1 MILEIKTEK
10 HRIVEITNK
19 DVINIRKIELLIK
32 IPLTTSIS
40 EISMN
45 NIGIFDDVLK
55 FLIFLIINNN
65 GEQ

>member
-32 IPLTTSIS
+32 IPLTTPIS

-45 NIGIFDDVLK
+45 NIM
-55 FLIFLIINNN
+55 
-65 GEQ
+65 

>member
-32 IPLTTSIS
+32 IPLATPIS

-45 NIGIFDDVLK
+45 NIGIFDDMLK
-55 FLIFLIINNN
+55 FLIFLIINKN

>member
-32 IPLTTSIS
+32 IPLTTPIS

>member
-32 IPLTTSIS
+32 IPLTTPIS
-40 EISMN
+40 ESSIN